1 MKTNPIKFLLIEFIL
16 LVAIMALI
24 PFIISVDISVL
35 KNGLSEIS
43 ITEFAQESFI
53 FIAAL
58 VFFLKLRTEPESRG
72 LLILIC
78 GLFSMMF
85 IREGDFYLDFV
96 YHGFWKV
103 PVLIVLISTLYY
115 SYKNRATIIAP
126 LNQYRNTKTFT
137 YIFIGFLITVVFSR
151 VFGTGSLWVEL
162 SGNTDSG
169 FIKTVVQEGLELF
182 GYSLIFIGSVLLHF
196 KKSADQ

>member
-72 LLILIC
+72 LLIL
-78 GLFSMMF
+78 
-85 IREGDFYLDFV
+85 
-96 YHGFWKV
+96 
-103 PVLIVLISTLYY
+103 
-115 SYKNRATIIAP
+115 
-126 LNQYRNTKTFT
+126 
-137 YIFIGFLITVVFSR
+137 
-151 VFGTGSLWVEL
+151 
-162 SGNTDSG
+162 
-169 FIKTVVQEGLELF
+169 
-182 GYSLIFIGSVLLHF
+182 
-196 KKSADQ
+196 

>member
-43 ITEFAQESFI
+43 ITEFAQESLI

>member
-1 MKTNPIKFLLIEFIL
+1 
-16 LVAIMALI
+16 MALI

-43 ITEFAQESFI
+43 ITEFAQESLI